1 MNTVLKGDKFEQ
13 NSYSLI
19 KNAIEKDEF
28 GISPKHS
35 KVFLKKG
42 YFSPLRNGDI
52 IFDLSIEIWLPNA
65 EKYSILYLIECKD
78 YTNKKIPVDDVEEFI
93 TKINGVAGLG
103 HCVKGVFIS
112 NNSFQSGAIEIAKR
126 TGLMLIEVTSEN
138 ELAIKLHRAE
148 RINTETDESDKEIES
163 FLFSVFDLNKVSGL
177 KKLSRKAIEE
187 IANNLH
193 DEIDKRTLQQTLGI
207 QFEKT
212 TNFFKEKYKLNFEFE
227 KSIYLNSTKNIL
239 GYFDIANNTICVD
252 CSIVN
257 TDRFAFLFA
266 HEIGHFVLH
275 RELKL
280 NQQVY
285 DKFQDSEYDFM
296 SNKYLLNNYKNW
308 IEWQA
313 NEFASAFVMPNNSF
327 YTRLFAIQKHLGISR
342 AGHIYLDDQPINR
355 QDFGKITTYLVEH
368 FKTTYTSVI
377 YKLESLELI
386 THNRKKDDF
395 QSELRNY
402 YATSDFDF

>member
-1 MNTVLKGDKFEQ
+1 MNTVLKGDKFEEK
-13 NSYSLI
+13 SYSLI

-35 KVFLKKG
+35 RVFMKKG
-42 YFSPLRNGDI
+42 YFSPLRNSDI
-52 IFDLSIEIWLPNA
+52 TFDLSIEIWLPNA

-78 YTNKKIPVDDVEEFI
+78 YTNKKVPVDDVEEFI

-112 NNSFQSGAIEIAKR
+112 NNSFQSGAVEIAKR

-138 ELAIKLHRAE
+138 ELAIKLHKTE
-148 RINTETDESDKEIES
+148 RIDIETDESDKEIES

-177 KKLSRKAIEE
+177 RKLSRKAIEE

-193 DEIDKRTLQQTLGI
+193 NEIDERTLKHTLGI

-212 TNFFKEKYKLNFEFE
+212 VEFFETKYNLHFEFE
-227 KSIYLNSTKNIL
+227 KSITNNSFKNIL
-239 GYFDIANNTICVD
+239 GYLDVANNTICID

-257 TDRFAFLFA
+257 TERFAFLFA

-285 DKFQDSEYDFM
+285 DKFQDSEYNFM

-327 YTRLFAIQKHLGISR
+327 YTRLLAIQKKLGISK

-355 QDFGKITTYLVEH
+355 KDFGDITTYLVKH
-368 FKTTYTSVI
+368 FNTTYTSVI

-386 THNRKKDDF
+386 TYNRKKDDF
-395 QSELRNY
+395 QTELRNY
-402 YATSDFDF
+402 YIDSDFDF